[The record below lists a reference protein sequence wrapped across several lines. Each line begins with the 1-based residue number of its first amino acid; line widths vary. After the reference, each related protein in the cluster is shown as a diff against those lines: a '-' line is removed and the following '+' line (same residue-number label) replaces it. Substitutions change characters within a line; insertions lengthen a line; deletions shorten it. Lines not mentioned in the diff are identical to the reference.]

1 MKLLY
6 VAPERFRV
14 TQFVDALSKVP
25 LALLAVDEA
34 HCISQWGHDFRP
46 DYTRLGEVRAI
57 LKPPRT
63 VALTATATP
72 EVRADIV
79 RALGLTR
86 PLVFVAGFDRPNLYL
101 EVRQLRTWRQK
112 LTATLELARG
122 GQSGIVYA
130 ATRKK
135 AERLAVDLGA
145 RGVTSEAYHA
155 GLAPEARSSVQ
166 QRFMSGHTRVVV
178 ATNAFGMGIDK
189 PDIRFVVHAQVPR
202 AVEAY
207 YQEVGRAGR
216 DGDPATALL
225 LFNHADVYLQE
236 RLLAS
241 SYPTPSLVRDVWER
255 IRFEPLV
262 RTPIAALATQ
272 VGAEEPQVHAAVKLI
287 ERAGHLDRGA
297 RGDGPAELA
306 ILDRLQPKLGHLGLV
321 LDCLREKIRGDGATA
336 LYLEELVGAV
346 GLPLLAVRRA
356 LAQLAREGL
365 IAYKPPF
372 AGRALAIR
380 DLGLPSGELGID
392 FEALARREEQSKRL
406 LKRMASYAYA
416 KSCRRGFIL
425 RYFGDRAPQRCGR
438 CDLCAPRR
446 GRRSSPSTAS
456 AESSWS
462 LMDQGFSL
470 AEVARLRG
478 ITAETALG
486 HLAVAARLGRPVALD
501 RFVPPARQARIRA
514 LLAKNPEA
522 RIGELQRA
530 LGDVSYAELRLT
542 LAVEPEPSQPTD
554 SR

>member
-14 TQFVDALSKVP
+14 TQFVDALSKIQ

-46 DYTRLGEVRAI
+46 DYTRLGEVRAM

-79 RALGLTR
+79 RALGLTQ

-101 EVRQLRTWRQK
+101 DVRQLRTWRQK
-112 LTATLELARG
+112 LAATLELARD

-145 RGVTSEAYHA
+145 RGVTSEGYHA
-155 GLAPEARSSVQ
+155 GLAPDARTAVQ
-166 QRFMSGHTRVVV
+166 ERFMSGKTNVVV

-189 PDIRFVVHAQVPR
+189 PNIRFVVHAQVPR

-216 DGDPATALL
+216 DGQPATALL

-255 IRFEPLV
+255 LRFEPLV
-262 RTPIAALATQ
+262 RTPIAALASQ
-272 VGAEEPQVHAAVKLI
+272 IGAEEQQVHAAVKLL

-306 ILDRLQPKLGHLGLV
+306 IVDRLQPKLGHLGLV
-321 LDCLREKIRGDGATA
+321 LDCLRQKLPGDGASA

-380 DLGLPSGELGID
+380 DLGLPIGELGID
-392 FEALARREEQSKRL
+392 FDALAKREEQSKRL

-416 KSCRRGFIL
+416 KSCRRGFIM
-425 RYFGDRAPQRCGR
+425 RYFGERAPQRCGQ
-438 CDLCAPRR
+438 CDLCAPKRLK
-446 GRRSSPSTAS
+446 RSSHSSSS

-462 LMDQGFSL
+462 LLDQGFSL
-470 AEVARLRG
+470 DEVARLRG
-478 ITAETALG
+478 ISAETALS
-486 HLAVAARLGRPVALD
+486 HLATAARMGRPIALD
-501 RFVPPARQARIRA
+501 RYVSPARQARIRA
-514 LLAKNPEA
+514 AAAQHPHA
-522 RIGELQRA
+522 RLGELQRA
-530 LGDVSYAELRLT
+530 LGDVSYGELRLT
-542 LAVEPEPSQPTD
+542 LAVGGEAAQPID